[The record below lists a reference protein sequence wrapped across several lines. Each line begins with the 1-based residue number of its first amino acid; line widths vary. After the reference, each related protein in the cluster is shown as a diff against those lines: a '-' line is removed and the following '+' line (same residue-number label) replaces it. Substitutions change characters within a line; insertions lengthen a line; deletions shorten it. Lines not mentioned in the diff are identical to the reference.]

1 MQDHDGIAELERR
14 ISAALG
20 RIGTGVERLST
31 RAEALL
37 AERNAARADAAS
49 APARPSVLTE
59 PQGDPAAPPAEPP
72 APPPPPP
79 PAPVIRSD
87 GAEIARLERNL
98 REKDAEIQRL
108 RDALKA
114 EKAGVAELNAKLRK
128 ARDAEVAAAPA
139 ALTAKVEKMTRQLD
153 VQGLELQRMRKTT
166 IQLREHLRVLHEAAA
181 EGVAEPHLVNKAML
195 AELEALR
202 ATRHVDLAELDEI
215 LGELEPLIEEAR
227 AHG

>member
-59 PQGDPAAPPAEPP
+59 PQEEPAAQPAEPP